1 MAPAPVTPAPAGAVS
16 EPPRVRIGVSSCLL
30 GQEVRYNGGHKRDSF
45 LTDVFGRYA
54 EWVPV
59 CPEVEIGLGTPRP
72 AMRLVRI
79 GRGEEAGIRLVTPET
94 GADHTEAMR
103 AWAER
108 RVDELSTADLD
119 GYVLKKD
126 SPSCGME
133 RVKLYPEEGGA
144 PNKEAR
150 GLFAEIL
157 LRRLPHLPV
166 EEEGRLNDPPLREN
180 FITRVF
186 VHERWRRGEAE
197 GWTRAA
203 LMHLHER
210 HKYLLMARNQAAM
223 RRLGRLLG
231 ESGKRDDVR
240 ELARAYREGL
250 TEILRRPPTRRG
262 HTNVLQHM
270 AGYVS
275 DGLDRED
282 REELRDTIDRY
293 RRGLLPLI
301 VPVTLLRHHV
311 RRQNVEYLQD
321 QVYLEPHPYELML
334 LNHV

>member
-1 MAPAPVTPAPAGAVS
+1 
-16 EPPRVRIGVSSCLL
+16 VRIGVSSCLL
-30 GQEVRYNGGHKRDSF
+30 GEEVRYNGGHKRDAF
-45 LTDVFGRYA
+45 LTEAFGQYA
-54 EWVPV
+54 DWVPV

-72 AMRLVRI
+72 SMRLVRI
-79 GRGEEAGIRLVTPET
+79 GAETHLVTPET
-94 GADHTEAMR
+94 GVDHTDTMR
-103 AWAER
+103 SWAER
-108 RVDELSTADLD
+108 RTEELAAAGLD

-133 RVKLYPEEGGA
+133 RVKVYPEAAGA
-144 PNKEAR
+144 SNIPNKEGR
-150 GLFAEIL
+150 GLFAEAL

-186 VHERWRRGEAE
+186 LHARWRGQEPHR
-197 GWTRAA
+197 TRAG
-203 LMHLHER
+203 LMRFHER
-210 HKYLLMARNQAAM
+210 HKFLLMARNQAGM

-231 ESGKRDDVR
+231 ESGKRDDTQT
-240 ELARAYREGL
+240 LARTYREGL

-275 DGLDRED
+275 DALDRDD

-293 RRGLLPLI
+293 RRGLVPLI

-311 RRQNVEYLQD
+311 RRQGTPYLQD
-321 QVYLEPHPYELML
+321 QFYLNPHPYELML